1 MRTLVVH
8 GFFNKPFFKI
18 WKLSSIF
25 QSLSLQW
32 WMMKKYKGKLLM
44 HGIGVGFN
52 LSQLIK
58 SENTWIREQIQVF
71 KESLLDYDL

>member
-1 MRTLVVH
+1 
-8 GFFNKPFFKI
+8 
-18 WKLSSIF
+18 
-25 QSLSLQW
+25 
-32 WMMKKYKGKLLM
+32 MMKKYKGKLLM